1 MASTIRIKKR
11 AASGS
16 DGAPSSLASSELA
29 FNESDLKLYYGF
41 GDDGSADASSIIAIG
56 GSGAFVDKTTAQTI
70 AGVKTFSDNVIMSGN
85 LTVNGTTTSIQTTNQ
100 VVKDALIELGNGT
113 SGTPANDA
121 GLVIERGSSANAFI
135 GWDESED
142 KFIVGTGTFT
152 GSDTGNLSITSGTL
166 VAGTFEGNLTGNVTG
181 NTSGS
186 SGSCTGNA
194 ATATALASGRT
205 IGMTGDVVW
214 TSASFDGS
222 GNVTGSAT
230 IQTGSVEHAML
241 AGDCIDGDNL
251 QDNAVDSEHYVDGSI
266 DTAHIA
272 DDQVTA
278 AKLANTAVTAGSY
291 TAADITVDAQGRITS
306 ASSGTIATSEIAA
319 DAITGA
325 KIADDAIDSEHYTD
339 GSIDHAHLAGDCI
352 DGDNIQD
359 DVINSEHIAA
369 GAIDLEH
376 MSSESVDED
385 NLVISNAGSNGQFLS
400 KQSGNTGGLTWATPS
415 TGTATTMTVADESS
429 DTTCFPL
436 FVTAATGDLGPKS
449 GSNLTFNSSSGLLTA
464 TQVDGLI
471 DGGTF

>member
-41 GDDGSADASSIIAIG
+41 GDGGSADASSIIAIG
-56 GSGAFVDKTTAQTI
+56 GSGAFCDLTTAQTV
-70 AGVKTFSDNVIMSGN
+70 AGNKTFSGNLAVTGN
-85 LTVNGTTTSIQTTNQ
+85 LTVNGTTTTVNSTTTTVDDPVFTIGGDSAPGSDDN
-100 VVKDALIELGNGT
+100 KDRGIEFRWHNGSAAKIGFFGFDDST
-113 SGTPANDA
+113 GKFTFIPDASNSSEVFSG
-121 GLVIERGSSANAFI
+121 S
-135 GWDESED
+135 
-142 KFIVGTGTFT
+142 TGTI
-152 GSDTGNLSITSGTL
+152 SADID
-166 VAGTFEGNLTGNVTG
+166 
-181 NTSGS
+181 
-186 SGSCTGNA
+186 GNA
-194 ATATALASGRT
+194 NTATSLANGRT
-205 IGMTGDVVW
+205 ISMTGDVAW

-222 GNVTGSAT
+222 GNVTGAGT
-230 IQTGSVEHAML
+230 IQSGAVETSMIA
-241 AGDCIDGDNL
+241 ADAIT
-251 QDNAVDSEHYVDGSI
+251 NAKIADDQIDSEHYVDGSI
-266 DTAHIA
+266 DTAH
-272 DDQVTA
+272 
-278 AKLANTAVTAGSY
+278 L
-291 TAADITVDAQGRITS
+291 
-306 ASSGTIATSEIAA
+306 AA
-319 DAITGA
+319 DAVTGA

-339 GSIDHAHLAGDCI
+339 GSVDHAHLAADCIDGDNIQDDVLNSEHYAAGSIDHEHLANDII

-376 MSSESVDED
+376 MASESVDED
-385 NLVISNAGSNGQFLS
+385 NLKISNSGSNGQFLS

-415 TGTATTMTVADESS
+415 ASTPTDITVADESS